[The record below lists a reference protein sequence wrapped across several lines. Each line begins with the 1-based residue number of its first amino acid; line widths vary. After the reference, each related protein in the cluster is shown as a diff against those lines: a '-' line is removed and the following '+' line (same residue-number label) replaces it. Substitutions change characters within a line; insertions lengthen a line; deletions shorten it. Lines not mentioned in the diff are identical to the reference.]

1 MRREVLAAIDEP
13 DKANPTQRA
22 IELRADCAIV
32 SRTQPTRTMSDKK
45 AKTNHVL
52 YDSGCPLCTFQM
64 RVLTWLDWFNVISL
78 LPVSSDKA
86 AEIAPTLTREDLLE
100 AIHCVTPEGDI
111 HRGARCIRFVGM
123 RMPLL
128 IPLSLILWFPGII
141 WIAEKVYMWISR
153 NRYRLSKIFG
163 CKGACAVMPARK
175 RENEGG
181 ASVPLDTNTPA
192 SPVDS

>member
-1 MRREVLAAIDEP
+1 MWREVLAAIDGP
-13 DKANPTQRA
+13 DKANPQQRA
-22 IELRADCAIV
+22 IELPSRCATVRGI
-32 SRTQPTRTMSDKK
+32 QPMKTMSDKK
-45 AKTNHVL
+45 PKTHYVL

-78 LPVSSDKA
+78 LPISSDKA

-100 AIHCVTPEGDI
+100 AIHCVTPRGDI

-141 WIAEKVYMWISR
+141 WFAEKFYMWISR

-175 RENEGG
+175 RENEQD
-181 ASVPLDTNTPA
+181 ASVPLETNAPA
-192 SPVDS
+192 SKNAS

>member
-1 MRREVLAAIDEP
+1 
-13 DKANPTQRA
+13 
-22 IELRADCAIV
+22 
-32 SRTQPTRTMSDKK
+32 MSDKENV
-45 AKTNHVL
+45 KTHCVL

-64 RVLTWLDWFNVISL
+64 RVLTWLDWFNAISL
-78 LPVSSDKA
+78 LPISSDKA
-86 AEIAPTLTREDLLE
+86 AEIAPNLTREDLLE

-128 IPLSLILWFPGII
+128 IPLSLILWFPGVI

-163 CKGACAVMPARK
+163 CKGACSVMPARK
-175 RENEGG
+175 RESEEDG
-181 ASVPLDTNTPA
+181 SVPLEPDAPA
-192 SPVDS
+192 SKNAS